1 MINLPC
7 RSVAAKGRGRPPLA
21 QMVSGTVHLW
31 IGLPPTA
38 ATGAMRH
45 RARAQFIRILRAGSP
60 ARPRRDG
67 TLQPGAVLLWA
78 TPQDAWRGRGVAG
91 QRSLSLHAG
100 DAWRFANGRTHREWK
115 APPGRCRSRYAATVG
130 VAF

>member
-7 RSVAAKGRGRPPLA
+7 RSVAAKGRGRPQLA

-60 ARPRRDG
+60 ARWGTRRDG
-67 TLQPGAVLLWA
+67 TLQPSAVLLWA
-78 TPQDAWRGRGVAG
+78 GLPQRCVAGPRVAG

-100 DAWRFANGRTHREWK
+100 DAWRFANGRTHRE
-115 APPGRCRSRYAATVG
+115 
-130 VAF
+130 